1 MLDDVQNITIELQ
14 RPRGSFP
21 GRVEI
26 GHFVYVDQHV
36 VLTDAEG
43 KPIGGEGTKRYIGA
57 DEKQAR
63 IQAALML
70 RARARSGAL
79 SRSFSAPIQYGR
91 SWRGV

>member
-1 MLDDVQNITIELQ
+1 MPDDVKNIAIELQ

-26 GHFVYVDQHV
+26 GHFVYVDGFI
-36 VLTDAEG
+36 VLTDADG
-43 KPIGGEGTKRYIGA
+43 RPIGGEGTKRYIGSEA
-57 DEKQAR
+57 QAR
-63 IQAALML
+63 TQAALML
-70 RARARSGAL
+70 RERSRAAAR

>member
-1 MLDDVQNITIELQ
+1 MPNDVQNITIELQ

-26 GHFVYVDQHV
+26 GHYVYVDGFV

-43 KPIGGEGTKRYIGA
+43 KPIGGEDSKRYIGSEA
-57 DEKQAR
+57 QAR
-63 IQAALML
+63 TQAALML
-70 RARARSGAL
+70 RERSRATAR

-91 SWRGV
+91 GWKGV